1 MNIKAWAILTT
12 GLADGYELTKSPARV
27 QAAKENGQTV
37 VNLSSIPD
45 EWHLRTSEGW
55 AYFSRPD
62 GFTQAV
68 TPDEPQ
74 YSASESLYQLI
85 SAICEANK

>member
-37 VNLSSIPD
+37 VDLA
-45 EWHLRTSEGW
+45 EYWW
-55 AYFSRPD
+55 KD
-62 GFTQAV
+62 GILQIRLHGVIHQTTVIAKV
-68 TPDEPQ
+68 EP
-74 YSASESLYQLI
+74 
-85 SAICEANK
+85 